1 MSVTD
6 GGVNNVKAGCFVVTA
21 LATGLVV
28 IFVLGD
34 IWNRVLGPATTGY
47 RASFQISDGVGYL
60 KSGSEVRLGGVG
72 IGQVHR
78 VELVTSA
85 DPVRTIDIEFD
96 IPSDIA
102 LYSNAVATIQS
113 GLISSDSFVQISS
126 VGWDQANRSTG
137 DRGEPG
143 TRLVEGDVLVGTPTG
158 GMLGAM
164 LGPETSAAVQ
174 KTVDHIE
181 TITAGL
187 RDDGRVLEWIVGKD
201 EGHAL
206 ERGLGTL
213 GQVFERMDQ
222 NGYTIEWILGDQSA
236 SDLRDAIAEANTLV
250 ARVQE
255 DWSGRE
261 GAPGWSAE
269 ISTVLKAGEPLS
281 QTITEVRDFITSN
294 RDRFQQIVNGLDQ
307 SIVDGQQIIADL
319 RANAPLWSSDVGA
332 TLANLEL
339 ASQQLNLLTAEARN
353 APWRLLY
360 QPSEKEVTGELIY
373 EASRNFVFG
382 SADVKSAA
390 ESLDRLVA
398 SRGQSL
404 DTNAADFKLIR
415 DNLAESVRRW
425 EKAREQLAKI
435 LAGETVPPAK

>member
-6 GGVNNVKAGCFVVTA
+6 GGVNNVKAGCFVVAA

-34 IWNRVLGPATTGY
+34 IWNRVLGPATTDY
-47 RASFQISDGVGYL
+47 RASFQISDGVVYL
-60 KSGSEVRLGGVG
+60 NSGSEVRLGGVG

-143 TRLVEGDVLVGTPTG
+143 TRLAEGDVLVGTPTG

-187 RDDGRVLEWIVGKD
+187 RDDGRVLE
-201 EGHAL
+201 
-206 ERGLGTL
+206 
-213 GQVFERMDQ
+213 
-222 NGYTIEWILGDQSA
+222 
-236 SDLRDAIAEANTLV
+236 
-250 ARVQE
+250 
-255 DWSGRE
+255 
-261 GAPGWSAE
+261 
-269 ISTVLKAGEPLS
+269 LS
-281 QTITEVRDFITSN
+281 
-294 RDRFQQIVNGLDQ
+294 
-307 SIVDGQQIIADL
+307 
-319 RANAPLWSSDVGA
+319 
-332 TLANLEL
+332 
-339 ASQQLNLLTAEARN
+339 
-353 APWRLLY
+353 
-360 QPSEKEVTGELIY
+360 LIH
-373 EASRNFVFG
+373 
-382 SADVKSAA
+382 
-390 ESLDRLVA
+390 
-398 SRGQSL
+398 
-404 DTNAADFKLIR
+404 I
-415 DNLAESVRRW
+415 
-425 EKAREQLAKI
+425 
-435 LAGETVPPAK
+435 